1 MAFRVLQANT
11 PLEQYWKNVSYFP
24 MAPPYKKQTV
34 PLWWQILN
42 YLNTRHFQNTSVL
55 FLCVLFLTHFPCFR
69 HLIVGYTYN
78 CTWPPSLS
86 IAKRHTEDLGLLI
99 LQGSSRWNP
108 ERFSGPKTLCVG
120 NSLFPQLLRSLCL
133 SFVLITVKQHGAL
146 KPSAGKDTSV
156 FIWIVM
162 VLCFVLLGCF
172 VVAFFFLHIVTDC
185 NPVLAF
191 LLLFVLLSGLTI
203 FAAITTITNGKFQ
216 CYPIFLCLR
225 KFAFSQTESCF
236 CLSSFADFSFTTSW
250 AMGYFL

>member
-99 LQGSSRWNP
+99 LQGSSCWNP
-108 ERFSGPKTLCVG
+108 ERLSGPKTLCVG

-172 VVAFFFLHIVTDC
+172 VVAFFFAYSDWLQSCVGFFVVVCSSFWPHHFCCHYHYYKWEI
-185 NPVLAF
+185 PVLSYSSLFEKVCF
-191 LLLFVLLSGLTI
+191 LSNRKLFL
-203 FAAITTITNGKFQ
+203 FEQ
-216 CYPIFLCLR
+216 
-225 KFAFSQTESCF
+225 F
-236 CLSSFADFSFTTSW
+236 CRL
-250 AMGYFL
+250 